1 MLSSAVQGGFW
12 RERQQDL
19 LRETKRASKSGWC
32 QGPCPE
38 RVEGHSGHQL
48 RRMEGQVLVGQGL
61 GFGHVQPETP
71 SGHSRGD
78 IGPRFRQ
85 EVWTEHTDSAAS
97 ALRGLSPGQDDD
109 VPEECV

>member
-1 MLSSAVQGGFW
+1 M
-12 RERQQDL
+12 ER
-19 LRETKRASKSGWC
+19 
-32 QGPCPE
+32 
-38 RVEGHSGHQL
+38 
-48 RRMEGQVLVGQGL
+48 QVLVGQGL